1 MEFMWN
7 KADRYKWMSL
17 FFVGALGLYASR
29 AIMPIASVDIASEMS
44 WNRKEMG
51 FMMGV
56 FFWGYAI
63 TQYLGGYLSDMFGG
77 EVIIA
82 ISSVGWSLL
91 TICFIWLPSINIG
104 VYNVYGFFIIAR
116 FLLGIFQGFYYPS
129 LASLMANR
137 VQVADRNFTFAVIS
151 AGAHLGTLLCGSL
164 GSYLV
169 TTVGWRTPFILI
181 GLLFFSWSFIVYCI
195 VHRNT
200 WKLHRLHLILP
211 RILENFYVPS
221 KDTLASR
228 GDCVNFSDTKERIM
242 PSESKFVYIHSE
254 VLQKDSTSKLPVP
267 PLNWSLLLKNKAFD
281 SIEIL
286 SFCFGGLHLKN
297 YQVMLLANFVHNNTF
312 YIILNWCPSY
322 FHDNYPDARSWVFN
336 MVPWFIIFPSTLAAG
351 TLADHWIKAGVSVT
365 FVRKI
370 ITTVVL
376 LGSSLFLFILS
387 SLDNYYGSLVC
398 MAFALACLGFHCSG
412 VLLNPQ
418 DMAPNHGGQL
428 YGIMAT
434 VGTFPGFAGVYMVG
448 YLLETTNQWSVI
460 FTLTG
465 VISIFGWIGYILYG
479 SSEVLL

>member
-1 MEFMWN
+1 
-7 KADRYKWMSL
+7 
-17 FFVGALGLYASR
+17 
-29 AIMPIASVDIASEMS
+29 MPIASVDIASEMS

-169 TTVGWRTPFILI
+169 TTV
-181 GLLFFSWSFIVYCI
+181 
-195 VHRNT
+195 
-200 WKLHRLHLILP
+200 
-211 RILENFYVPS
+211 ENFYVPS

-267 PLNWSLLLKNKAFD
+267 PLNWSLLLKIKPFGLCFWL
-281 SIEIL
+281 IL
-286 SFCFGGLHLKN
+286 
-297 YQVMLLANFVHNNTF
+297 YT
-312 YIILNWCPSY
+312 IILFTS
-322 FHDNYPDARSWVFN
+322 FS
-336 MVPWFIIFPSTLAAG
+336 I
-351 TLADHWIKAGVSVT
+351 
-365 FVRKI
+365 
-370 ITTVVL
+370 
-376 LGSSLFLFILS
+376 
-387 SLDNYYGSLVC
+387 
-398 MAFALACLGFHCSG
+398 G
-412 VLLNPQ
+412 VL
-418 DMAPNHGGQL
+418 H
-428 YGIMAT
+428 
-434 VGTFPGFAGVYMVG
+434 
-448 YLLETTNQWSVI
+448 I
-460 FTLTG
+460 FTITIQMLG
-465 VISIFGWIGYILYG
+465 VGFSIWSPG
-479 SSEVLL
+479 LLFSHPP